1 MKFTFQFGE
10 AENRV
15 NNKIKQNMSYN
26 DGAMIMRKLKQREEI
41 RNLSRM
47 VRGGLRKC
55 DI

>member
-1 MKFTFQFGE
+1 
-10 AENRV
+10 
-15 NNKIKQNMSYN
+15 MSYN

-55 DI
+55 DIWIKSEGSKG